1 MNLMCRRWLEALLI
15 VPSLRGKPFL
25 GKGYRLMKRNHR
37 WLKTLKQGFR
47 SISDVCSLLDELH
60 TIFEQD
66 LVEKRDGAGI
76 QSFAEACL
84 KQRVPDRREGFLCR
98 FNQTRTIRRNQKWS
112 RSRVQK

>member
-25 GKGYRLMKRNHR
+25 GKGDRLMKRNHR
-37 WLKTLKQGFR
+37 WLKTLKQGIR
-47 SISDVCSLLDELH
+47 SISDVCCLDELH

-76 QSFAEACL
+76 ESFAEACL
-84 KQRVPDRREGFLCR
+84 KQRVPDRGAGSLCR
-98 FNQTRTIRRNQKWS
+98 FNQTRTIRRNQQWS

>member
-15 VPSLRGKPFL
+15 VPSLRGEPFL
-25 GKGYRLMKRNHR
+25 GKGDRFMKRNHR

-47 SISDVCSLLDELH
+47 SIPDICGLDELH
-60 TIFEQD
+60 TIFKQD

-76 QSFAEACL
+76 ESFAEACL
-84 KQRVPDRREGFLCR
+84 KQRIPDRGAGSLCR
-98 FNQTRTIRRNQKWS
+98 FNQTRTIRRNQQWS

>member
-15 VPSLRGKPFL
+15 VPSLRGEPLL
-25 GKGYRLMKRNHR
+25 GKGDRFMKRNHR

-47 SISDVCSLLDELH
+47 SIPDICGLDELH

-76 QSFAEACL
+76 ESFTKACL
-84 KQRVPDRREGFLCR
+84 KQRVCKRRVGFLCR
-98 FNQTRTIRRNQKWS
+98 FNQTRTIRRNQQWS
-112 RSRVQK
+112 RTRVQK